1 MSNKTV
7 PPWTKGEWIP
17 EHKSIYNPEAKAYQT
32 TIVGIDKEDRTIA
45 AFAMGETKKQ
55 CEANSWLL
63 AASKDLL
70 RCLQDFMKDRPT
82 ITDEEIKRLNNNA
95 HIAIS
100 KALYPLTKDN

>member
-1 MSNKTV
+1 MSSKTV

-17 EHKSIYNPEAKAYQT
+17 EFKSTYNPDAKAYQT
-32 TIVGIDKEDRTIA
+32 TLFGMDKEEKA
-45 AFAMGETKKQ
+45 LVGFAMGETKKE
-55 CEANSWLL
+55 CEANAWIL

-82 ITDEEIKRLNNNA
+82 ITDEEIKRLNDNA